1 MTADQWTLVDEYLE
15 EKLVPADPVL
25 AEVLRS
31 SAAAGLP
38 DIQVSPTQGKLLH
51 LLAKTLGARRV
62 LEIGT
67 LGGYSTIWL
76 ARALPPD
83 GKVVTLEFEPKH
95 AEVARA
101 NLRRAGLQ
109 DRVEL
114 RLGTALETLPK
125 LLAEKR
131 GPFDLF
137 FLDADKA
144 NTLAYF
150 EWSLKLSRPGS
161 LIVVD
166 NVVRKGR
173 LVEASSREPDVR
185 GMRDFLDAL
194 VSDTRVS
201 ATGIQ
206 TVGRKGYDGFVLARV
221 TEAPA
226 GNVA

>member
-1 MTADQWTLVDEYLE
+1 MTLSRWTAVDEYLE
-15 EKLVPADPVL
+15 AKLVPADPVL

-38 DIQVSPTQGKLLH
+38 DIQVSPTQGKFLH

-76 ARALPPD
+76 ARALPRD
-83 GKVVTLEFEPKH
+83 GTVVTLEFDPKH

-101 NLRRAGLQ
+101 NIARAGLQ

-114 RLGTALETLPK
+114 RLGAALETLPK
-125 LLAEKR
+125 LLAEKQ

-166 NVVRKGR
+166 NVVRRGR
-173 LVEASSREPDVR
+173 LIETSSRQPDVR

-194 VSDTRVS
+194 ASDRRVS

-206 TVGRKGYDGFVLARV
+206 TVGRKGHDGFVLARV
-221 TEAPA
+221 AKGRGA
-226 GNVA
+226 